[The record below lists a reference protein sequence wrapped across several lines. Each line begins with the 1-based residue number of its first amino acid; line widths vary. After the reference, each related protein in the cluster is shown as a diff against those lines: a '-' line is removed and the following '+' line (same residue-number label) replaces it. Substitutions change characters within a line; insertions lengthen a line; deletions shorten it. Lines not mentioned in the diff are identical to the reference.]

1 MRVVNLLE
9 TGYLRLR
16 EALVKRITV
25 IKFRIKHGNGTG
37 TGYCVICVGADTVK
51 LTNIF
56 IRFVGS
62 IEANI

>member
-1 MRVVNLLE
+1 
-9 TGYLRLR
+9 
-16 EALVKRITV
+16 VKRITV